1 MPLSGL
7 FSSRESTKN
16 SSNLGRLEVTNITT
30 TFIASI
36 KQLASMALSF
46 IADFVTNSTMNAT
59 ATGFVRLKA
68 AVITI
73 QATIEA

>member
-36 KQLASMALSF
+36 KQLASMVPSF
-46 IADFVTNSTMNAT
+46 IADFVTNST

-68 AVITI
+68 AAITI